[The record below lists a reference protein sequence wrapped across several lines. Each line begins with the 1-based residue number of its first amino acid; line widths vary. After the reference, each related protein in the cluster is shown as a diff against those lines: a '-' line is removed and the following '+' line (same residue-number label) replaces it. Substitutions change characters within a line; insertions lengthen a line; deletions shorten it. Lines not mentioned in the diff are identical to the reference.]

1 MGMLDSVGDFRIL
14 KVIGEGPLGALYL
27 GEHKF
32 LKKRFALKML
42 PKELANDPLFISSFE
57 KEIGKIALLEHINL
71 VKTHTVSKDGDTYF
85 LVTDYISDNF
95 GEGLNLSQYLG
106 SLKGRLSEKE
116 IVSILKQVAYG
127 LDAIH
132 KQGLSHGSL
141 KLSNILVG
149 KIEDGIPHLY
159 LSDMSLNTI
168 LGQGM
173 ILTKMYQVIA
183 KALSVDQTITGLES
197 DTPYT
202 EKRGDL
208 KILTKL
214 QRSFL
219 QSYAFL
225 APEQKLGGNEAL
237 YGPKSDVYSFGLLA
251 YFLLMGYMPEGFF
264 VMPSAQFS
272 DFQSDWDLLIKA
284 TLKQNPADRPENL
297 VDLMEK
303 ILPKELG
310 EIERNLKRVSPVRE
324 VDPINEKVYAP
335 SNDRVNKPVSETVSQ
350 PVHERIYEPSYAV
363 SASPEPSLKPV
374 IQPSVLKKF
383 EYEEDP
389 GAIFETKLTVTQYKP
404 KEKEIT
410 DQEPMLTE
418 MIVIEGGEYFHGDNA
433 GARDEKP
440 RHKIE
445 LASFAIDIHPVSNE
459 QFVRFLD
466 VMGCEK
472 DSNNQDMILLKESR
486 IKRSGGRITI
496 ESGYA
501 KHPVVGVSWYGAR
514 AYAHW
519 VGKRLPTEAEWEI
532 AASGG
537 FEDNLYPYGVEI
549 ERSQAN
555 FFSSDTTPVMSYPA
569 NANGLFDMAGN
580 VYEWCEDWYG
590 YNYYEIALQEPFNPK
605 GPQQGVYRVLRGGCW
620 KSLKDDL
627 RCSHRHR
634 NNPGALNRTY
644 GFRCC
649 ADAR

>member
-1 MGMLDSVGDFRIL
+1 MLDSIGDFRIL

-42 PKELANDPLFISSFE
+42 PKELTNDPFFISAFE
-57 KEIGKIALLEHINL
+57 KEIGRIGLIEHLNV
-71 VKTHTVSKDGDTYF
+71 VKTHTVSKDGDAYF

-95 GEGLNLSQYLG
+95 GDGKNLSQYLG
-106 SLKGRLSEKE
+106 ALKGRLSEKE
-116 IVSILKQVAYG
+116 IISILKQVAYG

-141 KLSNILVG
+141 KLNNILVG
-149 KIEDGIPHLY
+149 KVEEGIPHLY
-159 LSDMSLNTI
+159 LSDTSLNSI
-168 LGQGM
+168 IGEGL
-173 ILTKMYQVIA
+173 ILTKMYQVVA
-183 KALSVDQTITGLES
+183 KALDVDQTITGLES
-197 DTPYT
+197 DTPYS

-219 QSYAFL
+219 QTYAFL
-225 APEQKLGGNEAL
+225 APEQKLGGNETL
-237 YGPKSDVYSFGLLA
+237 YGPRSDVYSFGLLA

-264 VMPSAQFS
+264 IMPSAQFS
-272 DFQSDWDLLIKA
+272 DFHSDWDLLIRA
-284 TLKQNPADRPENL
+284 TLKQNPADRPDNL
-297 VDLMEK
+297 GDLMEK
-303 ILPKELG
+303 IIPKELG
-310 EIERNLKRVSPVRE
+310 ELERNLKRVSPVRE
-324 VDPINEKVYAP
+324 VDPISE
-335 SNDRVNKPVSETVSQ
+335 RV
-350 PVHERIYEPSYAV
+350 YEPAYA
-363 SASPEPSLKPV
+363 AAANPEASLKPV

-383 EYEEDP
+383 EYDEDP

-418 MIVIEGGEYFHGDNA
+418 MVIIEGSEYLHGDNA

-445 LASFAIDIHPVSNE
+445 LTSFAIDVHPVTNE

-486 IKRSGGRITI
+486 IKRAGGKISI

-537 FEDNLYPYGVEI
+537 FEDNLYPYGSEI
-549 ERSQAN
+549 ERTQAN

-569 NANGLFDMAGN
+569 NPNGLFDMAGN

-590 YNYYEIALQEPFNPK
+590 YNYYEIAIQEPLNPK